1 MTTAPA
7 APAAPAPSARRK
19 RSAGRNLPAA
29 IGVGVALSAILLGV
43 FYLVPA
49 LLSALVAIAAVL
61 ATLEVAHA
69 LGSANLRV
77 PAAPLLVAA
86 VGIVVCTT
94 VYGADG
100 MLISTAAGA
109 VVLILWRAVEATGL
123 MAIRDVVAGIF
134 TLIWVPFLGSF
145 TLLLAQQP
153 SASHKLMLALL
164 IPIAS
169 DTGGYIAGVLFGR
182 HPMAPTISPK
192 KTWEGMAGSLLFG
205 VAGGTAVG
213 ALLLPEELGALF
225 GGVFGALI
233 VVIST
238 IGDLTESLLKR
249 DLGIKDM
256 GDLLPGHGGIMDR
269 LDSILLAVPTLFI
282 LLWILEAV
290 NG

>member
-29 IGVGVALSAILLGV
+29 IGVGVVLCAILLGV

-49 LLSALVAIAAVL
+49 LLPALVAIAAVL
-61 ATLEVAHA
+61 ATLEVSHA

>member
-49 LLSALVAIAAVL
+49 LLPALVAIAAVL

>member
-1 MTTAPA
+1 M
-7 APAAPAPSARRK
+7 
-19 RSAGRNLPAA
+19 PAA
-29 IGVGVALSAILLGV
+29 IGVGVVLCAILLGV

-49 LLSALVAIAAVL
+49 LLPALVAIAAVL
-61 ATLEVAHA
+61 ATLEVSHA